1 MAYYPH
7 LLHLARLHARARMML
22 LYFMK
27 EKKKRVWKKERCS
40 MDSVTISPFRAKWFR
55 TVGAQIH
62 RKALAEGAILCHIGS
77 KSVFRRRD
85 ERTGEWTSEC
95 LSDALKAE
103 IRENREALAFY
114 AGERRAE
121 LAAMSEVVPPGLGSS
136 DPKSTFIADGEVA
149 RGN

>member
-1 MAYYPH
+1 
-7 LLHLARLHARARMML
+7 
-22 LYFMK
+22 
-27 EKKKRVWKKERCS
+27 

-136 DPKSTFIADGEVA
+136 DPKSTFIADGEVV

>member
-1 MAYYPH
+1 
-7 LLHLARLHARARMML
+7 
-22 LYFMK
+22 
-27 EKKKRVWKKERCS
+27 
-40 MDSVTISPFRAKWFR
+40 MDSATISPFRAKWFR

-114 AGERRAE
+114 AAERREDMAKR
-121 LAAMSEVVPPGLGSS
+121 AATWAASRRGGGAGAGFEGGGGPPGVGSS
-136 DPKSTFIADGEVA
+136 EPRSPFIADGEVA